1 MANKDNLIKLV
12 AQKLGPDKLQQMVDQ
27 AAQALGNDPDVTPEV
42 IDKIIQMFEYVA
54 EHPEEYQSVIQQ
66 AIQTGALDEGD
77 LPPTFDP
84 TIIAVILLAFY
95 GLRDKLGA
103 QQPSTSQMAMPT
115 QDAQMPQMAMGG
127 LHQAGQRL
135 QNAGRGGDTILAHIT
150 PQEANLLERRGGTG
164 EINPATGLPEYGFF
178 KKLKKIAK
186 VVLPIAVSFIPGIG
200 PVAAA
205 ALSGLGTAALGGS
218 LKESL
223 LAGAAGALGTA
234 KGMQLAGNIG
244 KSLNTAIPGLS
255 TLGLSNQVLGAGVL
269 GGATSGLMGKNI
281 VKGAL
286 TAGLTS
292 YAAPKVAEY
301 LNTAVPGSEG
311 VTANMIKGANL
322 AAQTGGNP
330 IVAGGTAGLMS
341 IGGNLLSDGSM
352 LGTPPSVAGQPSA
365 TVGDGTG
372 VKLAPVSSDPFASAD
387 PYALPTSQYGGSQG
401 VTLPTSVSVADGSY
415 GYQLPTS
422 TLGGSPEVQLPSSS
436 TANIAPTT
444 GALSQVAA
452 TGTPSTGFGMSDIAK
467 LGIVGALLGGK
478 TQAQATQAIQD
489 SDLTAQQKEGMLRS
503 LTNYKFDMGRTTFP
517 SEGTPEWD
525 KMMSDI
531 SQGKE
536 QKFADPTLTEQP
548 ALARGGKAKRKPQG
562 ALSQVSR
569 LSLGAGDGR
578 SDSIDAKLSD
588 GEYVIDAETVALLGN
603 GSTKAGAAMLDQ
615 MRQGIR
621 QQKGKAL
628 AKGNFSPNAKSPLA
642 YMKGGLR

>member
-1 MANKDNLIKLV
+1 
-12 AQKLGPDKLQQMVDQ
+12 
-27 AAQALGNDPDVTPEV
+27 
-42 IDKIIQMFEYVA
+42 
-54 EHPEEYQSVIQQ
+54 
-66 AIQTGALDEGD
+66 
-77 LPPTFDP
+77 
-84 TIIAVILLAFY
+84 
-95 GLRDKLGA
+95 
-103 QQPSTSQMAMPT
+103 MAMPM

-186 VVLPIAVSFIPGIG
+186 AVLPIAVSFIPGIG

-223 LAGAAGALGTA
+223 LAGVGGALGTA
-234 KGMQLAGNIG
+234 KGMGLAGNIG
-244 KSLNTAIPGLS
+244 QTLNESIPGLS

-269 GGATSGLMGKNI
+269 GGATSGIAGKNI
-281 VKGAL
+281 ITGAL
-286 TAGLTS
+286 TSGLTS
-292 YAAPKVAEY
+292 YAAPKIAESI
-301 LNTAVPGSEG
+301 NAGIPGSES
-311 VTANMIKGANL
+311 VTADMIKGANL
-322 AAQTGGNP
+322 SAQMGSNP
-330 IVAGGTAGLMS
+330 LVGAGTAGLIS
-341 IGGNLLSDGSM
+341 VGGNLLN
-352 LGTPPSVAGQPSA
+352 
-365 TVGDGTG
+365 DGTFLG
-372 VKLAPVSSDPFASAD
+372 PQAALDSAGNKLPPLLGDTPAPSDMVMLDDGTTVQYQDMVPGSNYELATD
-387 PYALPTSQYGGSQG
+387 PVIAGS
-401 VTLPTSVSVADGSY
+401 VDPV
-415 GYQLPTS
+415 
-422 TLGGSPEVQLPSSS
+422 
-436 TANIAPTT
+436 APTT
-444 GALSQVAA
+444 TAPPAAAGALSQVAQA
-452 TGTPSTGFGMSDIAK
+452 SGTKTGFGMSDIAK

-478 TQAQATQAIQD
+478 TPAQATQAIQD
-489 SDLTAQQKEGMLRS
+489 SALTEQQKEGMLRS

>member
-1 MANKDNLIKLV
+1 MANKDNLLKLV

-95 GLRDKLGA
+95 GLKERLGA
-103 QQPSTSQMAMPT
+103 QQPSPSQMAMPMR
-115 QDAQMPQMAMGG
+115 DAQMPQMAMGG

-164 EINPATGLPEYGFF
+164 AINPATGLPEYGFF

-205 ALSGLGTAALGGS
+205 AISGLGTAALGGS

-244 KSLNTAIPGLS
+244 QSLNTAIPGLS

-269 GGATSGLMGKNI
+269 GGATSGLMGKSI

-401 VTLPTSVSVADGSY
+401 VTLPNPTNGSY
-415 GYQLPTS
+415 GGDGYQLPTAMPM
-422 TLGGSPEVQLPSSS
+422 GSQGIQGSAP
-436 TANIAPTT
+436 APTA

-489 SDLTAQQKEGMLRS
+489 SALTAQQKEGMLRS

>member
-103 QQPSTSQMAMPT
+103 QQPSPSQMAMPM

-164 EINPATGLPEYGFF
+164 SINPATGLPEYKFGKF
-178 KKLKKIAK
+178 LKKAFK
-186 VVLPIAVSFIPGIG
+186 AVLPIALNFVPVVG
-200 PVAAA
+200 PYLAIA
-205 ALSGLGTAALGGS
+205 
-218 LKESL
+218 
-223 LAGAAGALGTA
+223 AGAALNAKQGI
-234 KGMQLAGNIG
+234 KGMIIGGLGAGLAPGGAFSGLTNSIGSFANSAIGNFG
-244 KSLNTAIPGLS
+244 
-255 TLGLSNQVLGAGVL
+255 GLSNQVLGSGILGAGSAAIQGKNPII
-269 GGATSGLMGKNI
+269 GGLTAGALANYAPQIVDKYGSMLPTDVAANMATGAQAAANTGQGLKGIATSAGTSGLATLANNALGGDSVVNNTETPLPTPNPEEGMYNSATGKFD
-281 VKGAL
+281 L
-286 TAGLTS
+286 
-292 YAAPKVAEY
+292 
-301 LNTAVPGSEG
+301 GSESG
-311 VTANMIKGANL
+311 MATYGDGQIGNTLDIPAN
-322 AAQTGGNP
+322 
-330 IVAGGTAGLMS
+330 AGGYAPG
-341 IGGNLLSDGSM
+341 
-352 LGTPPSVAGQPSA
+352 
-365 TVGDGTG
+365 
-372 VKLAPVSSDPFASAD
+372 LAPVVAAPA
-387 PYALPTSQYGGSQG
+387 PT
-401 VTLPTSVSVADGSY
+401 
-415 GYQLPTS
+415 
-422 TLGGSPEVQLPSSS
+422 
-436 TANIAPTT
+436 TT

-452 TGTPSTGFGMSDIAK
+452 TGTPSTGFSMGDIAK
-467 LGIVGALLGGK
+467 IGILGALIGGK
-478 TQAQATQAIQD
+478 TPQQANDAIQQD
-489 SDLTAQQKEGMLRS
+489 PTLTAQQKEGMLRQ
-503 LTNYKFDMGRTTFP
+503 LTNYKFDPGMTVFP
-517 SEGTPEWD
+517 QQGTSEWD
-525 KMMSDI
+525 RLMGQI
-531 SQGKE
+531 NQGVE
-536 QKFADPTLTEQP
+536 QTYAKPTFTEEP
-548 ALARGGKAKRKPQG
+548 ALARGGRTRRKPQG

-578 SDSIDAKLSD
+578 SDSIEARLSD

-615 MRQGIR
+615 MRQQIR
-621 QQKGKAL
+621 QQKGRAL
-628 AKGNFSPNAKSPLA
+628 AKGKFSPDAKSPLA

>member
-66 AIQTGALDEGD
+66 AVQTGALDEGD

-84 TIIAVILLAFY
+84 TVVAVILLAFY

-103 QQPSTSQMAMPT
+103 QQPAPSQMAMPM

-200 PVAAA
+200 PVTAA

-223 LAGAAGALGTA
+223 LSGIGGALGTA
-234 KGMQLAGNIG
+234 QGQGFAKTIG
-244 KSLNTAIPGLS
+244 GGLS
-255 TLGLSNQVLGAGVL
+255 QFVPEALQGVLTPQVLGSGIL
-269 GGATSGLMGKNI
+269 GGATGAIAGKNPLTS
-281 VKGAL
+281 AL

-292 YAAPKVAEY
+292 YAAPKLGEAINANVA
-301 LNTAVPGSEG
+301 GSEG
-311 VTANMIKGANL
+311 VTNDMIRGANL
-322 AAQTGGNP
+322 SAQMGSNP
-330 IVAGGTAGLMS
+330 IVGGGTAGLMS
-341 IGGNLLSDGSM
+341 IGGNLLSEGSV
-352 LGTPPSVAGQPSA
+352 LGTPTIKPPTVPNPEEGMFNSA
-365 TVGDGTG
+365 TGKFDLGSESGMATYGDGQIGNTLDIPANAG
-372 VKLAPVSSDPFASAD
+372 GYAPGLAPV
-387 PYALPTSQYGGSQG
+387 
-401 VTLPTSVSVADGSY
+401 VAA
-415 GYQLPTS
+415 P
-422 TLGGSPEVQLPSSS
+422 
-436 TANIAPTT
+436 APTT

-489 SDLTAQQKEGMLRS
+489 SALTAQQKEGMLRS

-548 ALARGGKAKRKPQG
+548 ALAHGGKAKRKPQG
-562 ALSQVSR
+562 ALSQMSR

>member
-12 AQKLGPDKLQQMVDQ
+12 AQKLGPDKLQHLVDQ

-77 LPPTFDP
+77 APPTFDP
-84 TIIAVILLAFY
+84 AFVAIILLAFY
-95 GLRDKLGA
+95 GLRDNLGA
-103 QQPSTSQMAMPT
+103 QQPSPSQMDMPM
-115 QDAQMPQMAMGG
+115 QEAQMPQMAMGG

-178 KKLKKIAK
+178 KKLKKVFKA
-186 VVLPIAVSFIPGIG
+186 VAPIALNFIPVVGPSLAVAYGAIQGAKNGGIG
-200 PVAAA
+200 GAILGGLGASLGPGG
-205 ALSGLGTAALGGS
+205 LGSGLTNSIGGFANS
-218 LKESL
+218 
-223 LAGAAGALGTA
+223 AI
-234 KGMQLAGNIG
+234 GNFG
-244 KSLNTAIPGLS
+244 
-255 TLGLSNQVLGAGVL
+255 GLSNQVLGSGILGAGSAAIQGKNPII
-269 GGATSGLMGKNI
+269 GGLTAGAIANYAPQLVDKYGSALPHDVAANMATGAQAAANTGQGLKGIATSAGTSGLATLANNALGGDSVVNNTETPLPTPNPEEGMYNSATGKFDLGSGSGMATYGDGQI
-281 VKGAL
+281 G
-286 TAGLTS
+286 
-292 YAAPKVAEY
+292 
-301 LNTAVPGSEG
+301 NTLDIP
-311 VTANMIKGANL
+311 AN
-322 AAQTGGNP
+322 
-330 IVAGGTAGLMS
+330 AGGYAPG
-341 IGGNLLSDGSM
+341 
-352 LGTPPSVAGQPSA
+352 
-365 TVGDGTG
+365 
-372 VKLAPVSSDPFASAD
+372 LAPV
-387 PYALPTSQYGGSQG
+387 
-401 VTLPTSVSVADGSY
+401 VAA
-415 GYQLPTS
+415 P
-422 TLGGSPEVQLPSSS
+422 
-436 TANIAPTT
+436 APTT
-444 GALSQVAA
+444 GALSRVAA
-452 TGTPSTGFGMSDIAK
+452 TGTPSTGFSMSDIAK

-478 TQAQATQAIQD
+478 TQAQATHAIQD
-489 SDLTAQQKEGMLRS
+489 SALTAQQKEGMLRS

-525 KMMSDI
+525 KLMSDI

>member
-12 AQKLGPDKLQQMVDQ
+12 AQKLGPDKLKQMVDQ
-27 AAQALGNDPDVTPEV
+27 AEQALGNDPDVTPEA

-66 AIQTGALDEGD
+66 AVQTGALDEGD
-77 LPPTFDP
+77 APPTFDP
-84 TIIAVILLAFY
+84 AFVAIILLSFY
-95 GLRDKLGA
+95 GLRDRLGS
-103 QQPSTSQMAMPT
+103 QQPSPSQMAMPM
-115 QDAQMPQMAMGG
+115 QDAPMPQMAMGG

-150 PQEANLLERRGGTG
+150 PQEASLLERRGGTG
-164 EINPATGLPEYGFF
+164 AINPATGLPEYGFF
-178 KKLKKIAK
+178 KKFKQIFKA
-186 VVLPIAVSFIPGIG
+186 VAPIALNFIPYVGPYLAVAYGAIQGAKNGGIG
-200 PVAAA
+200 GAILGGLGASLGPGG
-205 ALSGLGTAALGGS
+205 LGSGLTKGIGS
-218 LKESL
+218 FANS
-223 LAGAAGALGTA
+223 AI
-234 KGMQLAGNIG
+234 GNFG
-244 KSLNTAIPGLS
+244 
-255 TLGLSNQVLGAGVL
+255 GLSNQVLGAGILGAGSAALQGKNPIIGGLTAGALANYAPQIVDKYGNMLPTDVAANMAAGAQAAANTGQNLKGIATSAGVSGLATLANTAL
-269 GGATSGLMGKNI
+269 GGDPVTSDTTSTPPTVPNPENGMYNSATGKFDLGDATGTGTYGDGQVGNTLDIPANAGGYAPGLAP
-281 VKGAL
+281 VVAAPAL
-286 TAGLTS
+286 TA
-292 YAAPKVAEY
+292 
-301 LNTAVPGSEG
+301 N
-311 VTANMIKGANL
+311 
-322 AAQTGGNP
+322 
-330 IVAGGTAGLMS
+330 
-341 IGGNLLSDGSM
+341 
-352 LGTPPSVAGQPSA
+352 
-365 TVGDGTG
+365 
-372 VKLAPVSSDPFASAD
+372 
-387 PYALPTSQYGGSQG
+387 
-401 VTLPTSVSVADGSY
+401 
-415 GYQLPTS
+415 
-422 TLGGSPEVQLPSSS
+422 
-436 TANIAPTT
+436 

-452 TGTPSTGFGMSDIAK
+452 TGTPSTAFNFGDIAK
-467 LGIVGALLGGK
+467 LGVVGALLGGK
-478 TQAQATQAIQD
+478 TPAQATQAIQD
-489 SDLTAQQKEGMLRS
+489 SALTAQQKEGMLRG

-536 QKFADPTLTEQP
+536 QTFAAPTLTEQP